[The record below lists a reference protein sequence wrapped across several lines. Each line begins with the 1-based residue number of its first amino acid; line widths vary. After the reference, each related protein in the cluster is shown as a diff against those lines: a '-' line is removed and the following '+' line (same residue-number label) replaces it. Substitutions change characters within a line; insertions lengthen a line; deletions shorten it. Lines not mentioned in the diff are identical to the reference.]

1 MEQKTPVTFSGC
13 TVFFAMQGKG
23 RVVPLAP
30 FGGLPRPY
38 GPWANKEIVT
48 ILAYSFSVLLDLL
61 LTHLHVA

>member
-1 MEQKTPVTFSGC
+1 
-13 TVFFAMQGKG
+13 MQGWG
-23 RVVPLAP
+23 RVVPQAP

-38 GPWANKEIVT
+38 GPWTNKEIVT